1 MKYGFRSL
9 ALVTAALA
17 LALTAG
23 AQTATPPSSTTPPPP
38 GPTSGTGTGGSG
50 KGSPD
55 TSLTQR
61 RSNQQ
66 QRVANGM
73 GSGEMTPWE
82 SHRVET
88 EEAAQSREAN
98 AMKQANGGTLS
109 AADKSKLQNQDNKMS
124 NQIHNY
130 NHNSHTLQTGN
141 TEIGNREQQQQQRIA
156 QGVRSGQ
163 ITAGEASKMESQQQA
178 VQRQIHSDKAANGG
192 KLTQSEKQQVNQ
204 MQNRGSKEIYNKK
217 HNDRNAK

>member
-23 AQTATPPSSTTPPPP
+23 AQNSSTAPPPSGTTTPPSS
-38 GPTSGTGTGGSG
+38 GATSPKT
-50 KGSPD
+50 SPD

-66 QRVANGM
+66 QRVANGI

-98 AMKQANGGTLS
+98 AMKQANGGTLT

-124 NQIHNY
+124 SQIHNY
-130 NHNSHTLQTGN
+130 NTNSHTLQTGN

-163 ITAGEASKMESQQQA
+163 VTAGEASKMEGEQQA
-178 VQRQIHSDKAANGG
+178 IQRQIHSDKAANGG
-192 KLTQSEKQQVNQ
+192 KLTQSEKQQVNH
-204 MQNRGSKEIYNKK
+204 MQNNASKQIYNKK
-217 HNDRNAK
+217 HNTRNAK